1 MSQPN
6 RGRRRSPSRPK
17 PPADAAGVAVRRLS
31 LELLLRIDEEGAYA
45 NLLVPARL
53 ADSGLEGPDRALV
66 TSLVYGTTRMRRALD
81 FLVDRFLHEPEVEPM
96 VRAALRMG
104 AFQLHELGTPPH
116 AAVSTTVGAVPK
128 RARGLVN
135 AVLRKVAGAEVEWP
149 DEATR
154 LSVPDWLHGRLT
166 TDLGT
171 QRATAV
177 LATMNRP
184 PVVTKRADGYLQ
196 DRGSQLVVEA
206 VEARAGHRV
215 VDLCAAPGGKSTG
228 LAAAGARVVA
238 ADLSPARAALTA
250 RNVRSLGG
258 NRVEGPMAERHG
270 GRVDVVV
277 ADGRRPPLR
286 PRSFDRVL
294 VDAPCSGLGSLR
306 RRPDARWRI
315 DEAAIERLVP
325 LQVALLAAALDLV
338 APGGML
344 VYSVCTLTDAE
355 LMEPVAQLLDRHPR
369 LEVQGPPSEEWEQG
383 PGGFRLMPDRTD
395 TDGMAIARFGVPPE
409 S

>member
-6 RGRRRSPSRPK
+6 RGRKRSPGRPQ
-17 PPADAAGVAVRRLS
+17 PTPDAAGVAVRRLA
-31 LELLLRIDEEGAYA
+31 LELLLRVDDEGAYA
-45 NLLVPARL
+45 NLVVPARL
-53 ADSGLEGPDRALV
+53 ADSGLGSPDRALV

-81 FLVDRFLHEPEVEPM
+81 FIVDRFLHEPDVEPT

-135 AVLRKVAGAEVEWP
+135 AVLRRVADAQGGEGAGAGSEVEWP

-154 LSVPDWLHGRLT
+154 LSVPTWLHNRLT
-166 TDLGT
+166 TDLGAD
-171 QRATAV
+171 RARAV
-177 LATMNRP
+177 FETMNQP
-184 PVVTKRADGYLQ
+184 PVVSERPDGYIQ
-196 DRGSQLVVEA
+196 DRGSQLVVSA
-206 VEARAGHRV
+206 VEAHAGHRV
-215 VDLCAAPGGKSTG
+215 LDLCAAPGGKSTG
-228 LAAAGARVVA
+228 LAAVGASVVA
-238 ADLSPARAALTA
+238 ADLSPARAGLVA
-250 RNVRSLGG
+250 RNARATGG
-258 NRVEGPMAERHG
+258 
-270 GRVDVVV
+270 DVQVIV
-277 ADGRRPPLR
+277 ADGRRPPFR

-325 LQVALLAAALDLV
+325 LQAALLESALDLV

-344 VYSVCTLTDAE
+344 VYSVCTLTDSE
-355 LMEPVAQLLDRHPR
+355 LSEPVAHLLDRHPE
-369 LEVQGPPSEEWEQG
+369 LEVQGPPNEEWEPG
-383 PGGFRLMPDRTD
+383 PGGFRLLPDRTD
-395 TDGMAIARFGVPPE
+395 TDGMAIARFGVPAE